1 MSVIRSALAHALIFW
16 AALFCVPLFASDAPP
31 ASPPR
36 YTFSWPLDGGGL
48 MPRGG
53 TTKGP
58 AVTLDRSESPAW
70 QRLQEKGL
78 SDFERDRRAFL
89 RRCSPRQ

>member
-1 MSVIRSALAHALIFW
+1 MNRIRSVLALVAILLCA
-16 AALFCVPLFASDAPP
+16 PLFANDTPP

-36 YTFSWPLDGGGL
+36 YTFSWPLDGSGL

-58 AVTLDRSESPAW
+58 AVTLDKS
-70 QRLQEKGL
+70 
-78 SDFERDRRAFL
+78 
-89 RRCSPRQ
+89 

>member
-1 MSVIRSALAHALIFW
+1 MNLIRSALAILAVLLC
-16 AALFCVPLFASDAPP
+16 APLFANDTPP
-31 ASPPR
+31 ASAPR
-36 YTFSWPLDGGGL
+36 YTFSWPLDGGGR

-70 QRLQEKGL
+70 QRLQEQGL
-78 SDFERDRRAFL
+78 SD
-89 RRCSPRQ
+89 